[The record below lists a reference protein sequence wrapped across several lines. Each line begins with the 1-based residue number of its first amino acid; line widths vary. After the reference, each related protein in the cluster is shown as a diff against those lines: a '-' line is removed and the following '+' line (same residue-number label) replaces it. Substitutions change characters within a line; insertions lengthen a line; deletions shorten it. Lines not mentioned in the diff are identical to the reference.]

1 MSKVDHKLKTIE
13 EVVAAHYS
21 GLSEKLRE
29 AADAVLA
36 NPVDVAT
43 RTLRA
48 VSSSTGVAP
57 ATLSRLARALGFDS
71 YEEMREL
78 TRGAV
83 ERQLDG
89 MGERVQRLRTDG
101 NNQGPIFDRQA
112 EACISNIAQMREL
125 NPNDRIDA
133 AVEMLLSARNVVLF
147 GAFGASGSVEYLA
160 YLTSYFS
167 SNWMLAGRRGESV
180 GAALAGIQPDDVVF
194 VVTKAP
200 YAKRAV
206 LAVEIAR
213 EAGAQTIV
221 ITDDYACPALMH
233 ATVGFIVPSESP
245 QFFSSYAATM
255 VLIEAIVASL
265 VARSGDDAL
274 ERIRSVEAHNRRFGE
289 FWSR

>member
-180 GAALAGIQPDDVVF
+180 GAALAGIQSDDVVF

-255 VLIEAIVASL
+255 VLIEAIVATL
-265 VARSGDDAL
+265 VARSGDDTL
-274 ERIRSVEAHNRRFGE
+274 DRIRSVEAHNRRFGE